1 MEYWSDLD
9 FGFWNFDFGL
19 KLPKIGA
26 QLLGRSLNPKSE
38 I

>member
-19 KLPKIGA
+19 KRLEVNA
-26 QLLGRSLNPKSE
+26 QLFSQSFNPKSA